1 MDAQEEQGDSRS
13 GATEAGAGLGVESCP
28 QGKGDRSGCL
38 RFHTSQPRPVGD
50 AGGRGVSPHLSSTLH
65 RRNMSFRSC
74 FELWVVQCT

>member
-50 AGGRGVSPHLSSTLH
+50 AGGEGGCLRISAQPSIEGT
-65 RRNMSFRSC
+65 
-74 FELWVVQCT
+74 